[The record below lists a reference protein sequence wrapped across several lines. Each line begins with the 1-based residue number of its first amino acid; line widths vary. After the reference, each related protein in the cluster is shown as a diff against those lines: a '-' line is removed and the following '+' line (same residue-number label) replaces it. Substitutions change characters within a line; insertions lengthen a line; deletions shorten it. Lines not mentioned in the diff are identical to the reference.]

1 MTKPLVVLGIN
12 HSNDSA
18 ATLVVDGHV
27 VAASQEERWSRIKHD
42 RSFPH
47 RAVKFCLDDQGL
59 TLDDVDAVAFFWNPG
74 VHAEVASWRQSAQ
87 PRHHLEYLYSLPNNL
102 LPLWDGDGVDGVEQ
116 IFRMRSG
123 RALRLHYVTHHLCH
137 AASVLYRAPFEDCA
151 ILTVDGY
158 GERASTHL
166 AVGRGRSIETLSTI
180 ECPHSVGMLYAALT
194 QYLGFKANS
203 GEGKVMGLASYG
215 QPTCLDEV
223 RRLYELT
230 DDGFRLDLS
239 YFSFFT
245 ERRRRYS
252 ERLVALLGPERA
264 PEGPIEQRHMD
275 IAASLQL
282 GTEELL
288 LHLARIAR
296 ERTGMTNLGMAGGV
310 VLNCV
315 ANARIIRESGF
326 ERFFFQPAAGDA
338 GTSQG
343 AALWVTHG
351 IHGLPRV
358 DDPVVDTLGAHYDD
372 ETIEKELQRANV
384 SYVHAA
390 HPEALA
396 ARLIADGRIVG
407 WFQGRAE
414 LGPRALGNRS
424 IVADPRGPAMKD
436 VLNARVKFREW
447 FRPFAPSVLEE
458 KCGEWFSSGVPSPF
472 MLRVYDTLPHKRE
485 TVPAITHVDGTARVQ
500 TVSQRENPRYHALIT
515 AFERLTGV
523 PMVLNTSFNIRGEPI
538 VNTVADALKCF
549 FTTDMD
555 ALFVGSFAL
564 ARDPAL
570 LAEPA

>member
-1 MTKPLVVLGIN
+1 MTKPLVVLGVN

-27 VAASQEERWSRIKHD
+27 VAASQEERWSRQKHD

-47 RAVKFCLDDQGL
+47 RAVRFCLEDQGL

-74 VHAEVASWRQSAQ
+74 IHAEAAGWRQVAQ
-87 PRHHLEYLYSLPNNL
+87 PRHHLEYLYSLPANL
-102 LPLWDGDGVDGVEQ
+102 LPAWDGDGVDSVEQ
-116 IFRMRSG
+116 VFRTKGG
-123 RALRLHYVTHHLCH
+123 RTLRIHYVTHHLCH

-158 GERASTHL
+158 GERASTHI
-166 AVGRGRSIETLSTI
+166 AAGRGLSIETLHTI
-180 ECPHSVGMLYAALT
+180 EFPHSVGMLYAALT

-215 QPTCLDEV
+215 SPTYVDAV

-239 YFSFFT
+239 YFAFFA
-245 ERRRRYS
+245 ERTRRYS

-264 PEGPIEQRHMD
+264 PEGPIDQRHMD

-282 GTEELL
+282 ATEELL
-288 LHLARIAR
+288 LHLARITR
-296 ERTGMTNLGMAGGV
+296 ERTGMANLGMAGGV

-315 ANARIIRESGF
+315 ANGRIIRESGF

-358 DDPVVDTLGAHYDD
+358 DDEVVDTLGAHYD
-372 ETIEKELQRANV
+372 EGTIEKELRRANV
-384 SYVHAA
+384 AYTRVADA
-390 HPEALA
+390 EALA
-396 ARLIADGRIVG
+396 ARLVADGRIVG

-414 LGPRALGNRS
+414 FGPRALGNRT
-424 IVADPRGPAMKD
+424 ILADPRGADTKD

-458 KCGEWFSSGVPSPF
+458 RCGAWFSSGVPSPF
-472 MLRVYDTLPHKRE
+472 MLRVYDTLPDKRDV
-485 TVPAITHVDGTARVQ
+485 VPAITHVDGTARVQ
-500 TVSQRENPRYHALIT
+500 TVSRRQNPRYYALIEE
-515 AFERLTGV
+515 FERLTGV

-538 VNTVADALKCF
+538 VNTVHDALKCF

-555 ALFVGSFAL
+555 ALFVGDFAL

-570 LAEPA
+570 LEPR